1 MGIGTTYS
9 GQGQPMDI
17 EKNNN
22 NFKDRKPK
30 CFNYN
35 KYEHIAKEYQ
45 RKKEKEMRKCFKCNK
60 KGHITKNYKRKQLMK
75 KQKIQ
80 EKSDNE
86 DNNKKEKKQ
95 NFGEDLEQV

>member
-1 MGIGTTYS
+1 
-9 GQGQPMDI
+9 
-17 EKNNN
+17 
-22 NFKDRKPK
+22 
-30 CFNYN
+30 
-35 KYEHIAKEYQ
+35 
-45 RKKEKEMRKCFKCNK
+45 MRKCFKCNK

-95 NFGEDLEQV
+95 NFGEDLE